1 MLFYI
6 MIIIIIL
13 IIVFLPK
20 PKPNNKVQEH
30 YKVFDINRDVLSKTN
45 DIAKYLLLDQI

>member
-13 IIVFLPK
+13 IIIYIPK
-20 PKPNNKVQEH
+20 KKNENERLEN

-45 DIAKYLLLDQI
+45 DLAKYLLLNRN

>member
-13 IIVFLPK
+13 IIIFI
-20 PKPNNKVQEH
+20 PNSKGKTQEN
-30 YKVFDINRDVLSKTN
+30 YKVFDMKRDVLSKTN
-45 DIAKYLLLDQI
+45 DLAKYLILDHF

>member
-13 IIVFLPK
+13 IIIYIPK
-20 PKPNNKVQEH
+20 KNNNERLEN

-45 DIAKYLLLDQI
+45 DLAKYLLLNRN